1 MHVEFIYSHPENFFQ
16 ANYFSSVKR
25 PTEGRQIF
33 LSELIPILLVCVI
46 HPWFSSV
53 FFRPASHFPQSS
65 KAPRTYKVFIE
76 QGMCFSI
83 F

>member
-1 MHVEFIYSHPENFFQ
+1 MRVEFIYSLPENFFQ
-16 ANYFSSVKR
+16 ANHFSSVKR
-25 PTEGRQIF
+25 PTKGRQIF
-33 LSELIPILLVCVI
+33 LSELITIFLVCVI

-53 FFRPASHFPQSS
+53 FFRPAPHLPQSS
-65 KAPRTYKVFIE
+65 KAPRTYEVYIG